1 MYETCLMLTLEGFLS
16 DYYRTS
22 NLSKFNRAFLYN
34 NFLENTY
41 QRLNLLF
48 QKYLQ
53 ILILNGSKCEF
64 LLPYVS
70 MAETLHTLI
79 RVSKEG
85 NFPLHL
91 ESVEI
96 TAQTGLPMIEL
107 ITQGRSNFTSIDDFT
122 ISLKN

>member
-1 MYETCLMLTLEGFLS
+1 
-16 DYYRTS
+16 
-22 NLSKFNRAFLYN
+22 
-34 NFLENTY
+34 
-41 QRLNLLF
+41 
-48 QKYLQ
+48 
-53 ILILNGSKCEF
+53 
-64 LLPYVS
+64 
-70 MAETLHTLI
+70 MAETLLTLI